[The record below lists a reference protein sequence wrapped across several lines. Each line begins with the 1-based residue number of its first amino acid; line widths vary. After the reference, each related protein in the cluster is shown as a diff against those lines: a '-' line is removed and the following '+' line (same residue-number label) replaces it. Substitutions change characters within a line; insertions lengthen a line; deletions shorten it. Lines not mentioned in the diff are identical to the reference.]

1 MLLYKCNACVCCCQK
16 ISLAV
21 MRLLHHLLHFTKM
34 LLICAKTELCFN
46 NTETIIARS
55 PLHGRTVIMWLCEF
69 SRLLPQIAYYQ
80 IWCLSDTTLG
90 SLSLFLM
97 FVVCCGGLVCH
108 FLTLSVLK
116 TTSARPPLRYH
127 FSWRRVQLVQG
138 PFYWYNIPED
148 VFSSCALEG
157 SQNGQ

>member
-69 SRLLPQIAYYQ
+69 SRLLPQITYYQ
-80 IWCLSDTTLG
+80 IWRLSDTTLG

-116 TTSARPPLRYH
+116 TSTARPGSFL
-127 FSWRRVQLVQG
+127 LVQHSWG
-138 PFYWYNIPED
+138 RIQLMCSRRFTEWPID
-148 VFSSCALEG
+148 DAK
-157 SQNGQ
+157 SQNRRD